1 MAALR
6 SLAATVWRAIGGAV
20 QWRLLW
26 LSQAT
31 FMVGVV
37 GVIRDDDGRV
47 LLLKHRFWPEG
58 RQWGLPTGY
67 AKRGETFED
76 TVVREVMEETGL
88 KVRVNRLVRVES
100 GFRLRVEVAYEG
112 ELLGGTLALDATEI
126 LEAGWFP
133 AEALPGELMPGHRLL
148 VAATSAGSR

>member
-1 MAALR
+1 MRALVAKLWK
-6 SLAATVWRAIGGAV
+6 SLRGPL
-20 QWRLLW
+20 QWRLLYFT
-26 LSQAT
+26 QAK

-88 KVRVNRLVRVES
+88 KAQVNRLVRVES
-100 GFRLRVEVAYEG
+100 GFRLRAEVAYEG
-112 ELLGGTLALDATEI
+112 ELLGGVLALNPTEI

-133 AEALPGELMPGHRLL
+133 AAGLPEETMPGHRQL
-148 VAATSAGSR
+148 VAATTDQGR